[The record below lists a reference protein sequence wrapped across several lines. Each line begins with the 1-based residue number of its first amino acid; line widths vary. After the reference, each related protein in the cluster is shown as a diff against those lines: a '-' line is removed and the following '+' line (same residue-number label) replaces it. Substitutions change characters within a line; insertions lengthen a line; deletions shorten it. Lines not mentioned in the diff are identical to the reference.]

1 MKTGRRVGS
10 ALLTTLK
17 RSGLLGLLAGAVLC
31 LSAEAQ
37 PCPRDRA
44 MWIYQ
49 RPYDVVR
56 DPAERD
62 AVLPFSEGHGI
73 KEFFLYVSFRCSPS
87 GDTCSLEESDER
99 DLRLL
104 LRAAH
109 ENGIGVQALYD
120 DARLALTANHNRARA
135 IVQAVLRFNNGGEAE
150 ERFDGIHLDVEPH
163 VLDEYRADKIGTI
176 RQFLDMNA
184 AVVEE
189 LVGRNLQYGVDAV
202 EFWYPYWDERGR
214 FVDRPELLM
223 DYGDSTNYPTMHLMN
238 LVKAVTIMSYHRN
251 PDITIRK
258 TRYAMEYAARPE
270 VGAAVSIG
278 VQTSPDRP
286 PAETFGGG
294 TKGEMEE
301 ALCVIDGALAGFE
314 SFLGFSYFKYSS
326 YRDMPE

>member
-1 MKTGRRVGS
+1 
-10 ALLTTLK
+10 
-17 RSGLLGLLAGAVLC
+17 
-31 LSAEAQ
+31 
-37 PCPRDRA
+37 

-62 AVLPFSEGHGI
+62 AVLPFSEGHGV
-73 KEFFLYVSFRCSPS
+73 KDFFLFVSFRCSPS
-87 GDTCSLEESDER
+87 GDTCGLEESDQS

-109 ENGIGVQALYD
+109 ARQIRVHALYD
-120 DARLALTANHNRARA
+120 DARLALAANHNRARA
-135 IVQAVLRFNNGGEAE
+135 IVRAVLSFNAAGETDE
-150 ERFDGIHLDVEPH
+150 GFDGIHLDVEPH
-163 VLDEYRADKIGTI
+163 TLADYRADKIGTI

-184 AVVEE
+184 AVAEE
-189 LVGRNLQYGVDAV
+189 LSGQNLTYGVDAV
-202 EFWYPYWDERGR
+202 EFWYPYWDERGQ

-223 DYGDSTNYPTMHLMN
+223 DYGGSTNYPTMHLMN

-258 TRYAMEYAARPE
+258 TRYAIEYAARPE
-270 VGAAVSIG
+270 VGALASIG

-301 ALCVIDGALAGFE
+301 ALCVIDGALAGFDA
-314 SFLGFSYFKYSS
+314 FLGFSYFKYSS